1 MREFCSLIPP
11 KTGEIM
17 EENAQKDE
25 KIASENLPK
34 LTKCEKATLKAYF
47 LNGCNQTEAYR
58 VGFNCQNSSP
68 KTVYENS
75 SKLFNST
82 KFIPWLKYY
91 EQNQAEAI
99 QKEIRYSAVE
109 HFNRLNYLQDI
120 ALNSHDKYG
129 NVKNSDA
136 IKIEELKGRLA
147 GLYTDKHEVTGSG
160 LADILKDLD

>member
-1 MREFCSLIPP
+1 
-11 KTGEIM
+11 M
-17 EENAQKDE
+17 EENAKNDE
-25 KIASENLPK
+25 KIAPENLPK
-34 LTKCEKATLKAYF
+34 LTKSEKKTLQAYF

-160 LADILKDLD
+160 LADLLKDLD